1 MKFLVYGEDGL
12 SLKYLRENLS
22 ELLNKLDK
30 SNPEDCTVFYRPSFG
45 RTRHY
50 GEFDAIIITPKN
62 AYLIESK
69 WDGSS
74 DISLGLK
81 ENQIKRHKILK
92 WYQDNWK
99 GETGEDWNKFADN
112 NNPEF
117 KREFPGKYIPHTHDK
132 SGRPTKLATNL
143 QYILKSIGNN
153 KMHNIL
159 LVFYENEKL
168 KVEQEDFIVIEVPY
182 KTTNGLYIE
191 MK

>member
-1 MKFLVYGEDGL
+1 MY
-12 SLKYLRENLS
+12 S
-22 ELLNKLDK
+22 
-30 SNPEDCTVFYRPSFG
+30 FYHPSFG

-50 GEFDAIIITPKN
+50 GEFDAIIITHEN

-81 ENQIKRHKILK
+81 ENQTKRHKILK
-92 WYQDNWK
+92 WYQDKWK
-99 GETGEDWNKFADN
+99 GETGEYWNKFADN

-117 KREFPGKYIPHTHDK
+117 KREFLGKYIPYTHDK
-132 SGRPTKLATNL
+132 SGRRTKLANNL
-143 QYILKSIGNN
+143 QYILKSIGNR

-159 LVFYENEKL
+159 LVFYENEKP

-182 KTTNGLYIE
+182 KTTNDLYIE
-191 MK
+191 MKLDIWYFIVRRSAANLKY